1 MPKLTS
7 RRELIKYGAAVGS
20 ATLAGC
26 MGQGD
31 SSNEGGDGEGGYTV
45 AVSIPDLEFQ
55 FFARQE
61 QEWDRLVDER
71 DDISG
76 SFYDAQG
83 AQEQQISDI
92 ETALANNVD
101 LIIISPITEEGAV
114 PAAQNANEAGIPV
127 VNMDRTIVGA
137 DVTTHIASD
146 NVEMG
151 YKATNL
157 ALELMSGIEEQDNYN
172 IIELQGTS
180 GTSVANDRRDG
191 FVEALDEN
199 DNLTELETQ
208 DADFS
213 TSEAVSIM
221 ENFVTSHGEDIDSV
235 YAHNDLMAV
244 GAQQVI
250 EDNNLTDIP
259 IVGID
264 GDKTWVE
271 QIMENENYATVAQLP
286 EEMLQE
292 SIDKGIQA
300 LEGDEPDDFYKME
313 TPELTQ
319 ENAQEYYEKY
329 LEGL

>member
-1 MPKLTS
+1 MSKITN
-7 RRELIKYGAAVGS
+7 RRKFIRDGAVVGS
-20 ATLAGC
+20 IALAGC
-26 MGQGD
+26 LSGD
-31 SSNEGGDGEGGYTV
+31 DDGGSSDGEGGYSV
-45 AVSIPDLEFQ
+45 AVSIPDIEFQ

-61 QEWDRLVDER
+61 REWDRLVDER
-71 DDISG
+71 DDVSG

-83 AQEQQISDI
+83 SQEQQISDI
-92 ETALANNVD
+92 ETALVNDVD
-101 LIIISPITEEGAV
+101 MIVVSPITEEGTV
-114 PAAQNANEAGIPV
+114 PAVQEANEAGVPI

-151 YKATNL
+151 RKATNL
-157 ALELMSGIEEQDNYN
+157 ALELMSGIGEQDNYN

-191 FVEALDEN
+191 FVEAINEN

-213 TSEAVSIM
+213 TSEAVSIV
-221 ENFVTSHGEDIDSV
+221 ENFVTSHGDQIDGV

-250 EDNNLTDIP
+250 EDNDMAGVP

-264 GDKTWVE
+264 GDKAWVE
-271 QIMENENYATVAQLP
+271 QIMENEYYATIAQLP

-292 SIDKGIQA
+292 SIDRGVQA
-300 LEGDEPDDFYKME
+300 IEGEEPEDFYEME

-319 ENAQEYYEKY
+319 DNAREYYEDY
-329 LEGL
+329 LQNI